1 MGCFIMIILAFI
13 VGILIG
19 IALEFNVQEDKKEK

>member
-1 MGCFIMIILAFI
+1 MCFFMIILAFI

-19 IALEFNVQEDKKEK
+19 IALEFNIKDDKEEK